1 MSLLK
6 EKNFFET
13 ENEKNETKPLF
24 GLFTH
29 QSDLN
34 IKSKK
39 LSNAIN
45 IENFRKTNFFDI
57 KNSNLFEPNE
67 QDNLFLNNINM
78 NANEN
83 KNNFN
88 IIINNQIPNSN
99 NNQQI
104 QEEKRKDLNNTNNT
118 NKNTFSS
125 NVSNK
130 NILGKQKHKNNRGNK
145 KVNKKRNNKRNNIS
159 IFYPNES
166 QISSTINNKQAKSTE
181 RANSSKNST
190 KRSKLQLRPRDSPE
204 KFPDDYLS
212 VDESSEEENEGDNNY
227 SLNNIN
233 NNRRNKLSYIDKI
246 LREKQNSV
254 KDDKMKEKLIKELE
268 GFDLASID
276 MKKMYRD
283 EKVQNKY
290 FKHIN
295 NVNIS
300 ITYFD
305 KEQIPLHA
313 IFVFNDNDGNK
324 FGYEKKLFP
333 GAYEKEEFIRICQEG
348 FKNKRKFKAELLMDF
363 ADMNKSNYQNWM
375 KPNPELF
382 IDFYFLVNICN

>member
-6 EKNFFET
+6 EKNFFES

-39 LSNAIN
+39 LTNSIN

-57 KNSNLFEPNE
+57 KNSNLFESND

-88 IIINNQIPNSN
+88 IIINNQISNCNNN
-99 NNQQI
+99 NNQI
-104 QEEKRKDLNNTNNT
+104 PEEKHKDLNNTN
-118 NKNTFSS
+118 KNSFPS
-125 NVSNK
+125 NIGNK
-130 NILGKQKHKNNRGNK
+130 NILGKQKKKNNYQKNK
-145 KVNKKRNNKRNNIS
+145 KNNNKRNNKRNNIS

-166 QISSTINNKQAKSTE
+166 QISSLNNKLAKSTE
-181 RANSSKNST
+181 KSNSSRNST

-212 VDESSEEENEGDNNY
+212 VDESSEEENDGDNNY

-233 NNRRNKLSYIDKI
+233 NNRHNKLSYIDKI

-283 EKVQNKY
+283 EKFQNKY

-333 GAYEKEEFIRICQEG
+333 GAYGKEEFIRICQEA

-363 ADMNKSNYQNWM
+363 ANMNKSTYNNWM